1 MTTNQGNATLV
12 EKINNNAVILN
23 GVSPWAKAGAKR
35 SESLTETWAEAVG
48 VMARAFHQTA
58 SAHGES
64 AILHSGLVRKASQAC
79 VQNDGRF
86 GYAVARSF
94 LFLLLVLLLCF
105 QRRRGGEQEQE
116 QEKG

>member
-58 SAHGES
+58 SAHEES
-64 AILHSGLVRKASQAC
+64 AILHCIPAHLRPPGIPFRMT
-79 VQNDGRF
+79 G
-86 GYAVARSF
+86 
-94 LFLLLVLLLCF
+94 CF
-105 QRRRGGEQEQE
+105 FST
-116 QEKG
+116 